1 MTLRER
7 IETLRDQ
14 YAKMQGRQ
22 PLASEAFVVLGLVV
36 KEMAEALEQCHDSEP
51 GWMLFTATQTYR
63 FIGKQEP
70 PRIEGETGRVRWS
83 ATAQSNHNDVVRA
96 ATLED

>member
-1 MTLRER
+1 MNLRDR

-14 YAKMQGRQ
+14 YAAMLDGANMLNEPQIV
-22 PLASEAFVVLGLVV
+22 LCMVVEELSEAL
-36 KEMAEALEQCHDSEP
+36 D
-51 GWMLFTATQTYR
+51 
-63 FIGKQEP
+63 
-70 PRIEGETGRVRWS
+70 

>member
-7 IETLRDQ
+7 IAVLRDQ
-14 YAKMQGRQ
+14 YAAMRRDLNPYKG
-22 PLASEAFVVLGLVV
+22 SEADIVLDLVV
-36 KEMAEALEQCHDSEP
+36 QELTLAL
-51 GWMLFTATQTYR
+51 A
-63 FIGKQEP
+63 
-70 PRIEGETGRVRWS
+70 

>member
-1 MTLRER
+1 MNLRDR

-14 YAKMQGRQ
+14 YAAMQNRQ

-36 KEMAEALEQCHDSEP
+36 KEMAEAL
-51 GWMLFTATQTYR
+51 A
-63 FIGKQEP
+63 
-70 PRIEGETGRVRWS
+70 